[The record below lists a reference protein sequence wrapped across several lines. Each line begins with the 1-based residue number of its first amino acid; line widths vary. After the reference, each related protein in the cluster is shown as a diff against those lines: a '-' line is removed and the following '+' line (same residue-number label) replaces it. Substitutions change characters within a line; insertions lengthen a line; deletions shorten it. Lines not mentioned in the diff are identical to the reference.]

1 MEAIFSFIFF
11 AASAPKKD
19 RIKRKYMRIES
30 KKENENE

>member
-11 AASAPKKD
+11 AASAPKIGRK
-19 RIKRKYMRIES
+19 KKYMRIES